1 MIFAAQVYVSKHSH
15 WTRHDEDRH
24 QVMESTLTAAVCK
37 SHEQQALFFIL
48 VSSININTVTT
59 LILSASAHKKHQ
71 RKSYKAAVALTS
83 HFPSFQSFSKSKKTS
98 RTRSAKMQTS
108 SQPQQQK
115 VTPPLSLWIPE
126 SRAVTT
132 TLATASTTN
141 SNRCLRKLCEL
152 EINIHPDKIAAL
164 AEDIRLY
171 DLLSAG
177 DESGMN
183 SLSFVMI
190 SSPSPWGKKERRP
203 SSRMKVQTKRTPS
216 TRRTRRKSQLI
227 SPSLVTETK
236 STLETRM
243 ETATRDLLDAGVFEL
258 FRPEEWIQGSSMGRK
273 FVGVSALLFAMD
285 WS

>member
-1 MIFAAQVYVSKHSH
+1 
-15 WTRHDEDRH
+15 
-24 QVMESTLTAAVCK
+24 
-37 SHEQQALFFIL
+37 
-48 VSSININTVTT
+48 
-59 LILSASAHKKHQ
+59 
-71 RKSYKAAVALTS
+71 
-83 HFPSFQSFSKSKKTS
+83 
-98 RTRSAKMQTS
+98 MQTS

-177 DESGMN
+177 DES
-183 SLSFVMI
+183 
-190 SSPSPWGKKERRP
+190 
-203 SSRMKVQTKRTPS
+203 
-216 TRRTRRKSQLI
+216 
-227 SPSLVTETK
+227 VTETK